1 MSEVFGCLLVL
12 QFILI
17 CSHDLVD
24 VPGWT
29 NGTRVQQV
37 IGRRKLWIVTGIN
50 AIFPGLAA
58 GTAVAYWG
66 RTAPRLVSGY
76 WILYCAITVASAIA
90 MWYVPYLFGTSDE
103 RKLEYARMYAG
114 TLHVLPRRGDNP
126 RPNRL
131 HVYFHVLFVTNLVLS
146 AIVWR
151 YS

>member
-1 MSEVFGCLLVL
+1 MTTLFACLVVL

-29 NGTRVQQV
+29 HGRQVQQV
-37 IGRRKLWIVTGIN
+37 IGRRKLWLVTVVN
-50 AIFPGLAA
+50 AVFPGLAA

-66 RTAPRLVSGY
+66 RVAPRLVSGY
-76 WILYCAITVASAIA
+76 WVLYCAITVASAVA
-90 MWYVPYLFGTSDE
+90 MWYIPYLFGTSEE

-114 TLHVLPRRGDNP
+114 TRHILPERGDNP

-131 HVYFHVLFVTNLVLS
+131 HVYFHALFVTNLILS
-146 AIVWR
+146 ALVWR
-151 YS
+151 HA